1 MDELIAKIRKSLEA
15 SSKHQ
20 LLESAPKV
28 VLDMLEDEI
37 WQTTQKYESIPDD
50 LKSLLAVIGG
60 EKGKDL
66 TGWKGVLGE
75 FRFFSPREMS
85 LEYSNLICHL
95 TDASDDGSLDLDD
108 DWFSAHYLPIGIKYS
123 GDLLCCHLS
132 STKLRT
138 HHADGMEGFNGLTL
152 ADYLTQLFDDA

>member
-1 MDELIAKIRKSLEA
+1 
-15 SSKHQ
+15 
-20 LLESAPKV
+20 
-28 VLDMLEDEI
+28 MLEENV
-37 WQTTQKYESIPDD
+37 WQNTQKYEAIPDD

-66 TGWKGVLGE
+66 TEWQGVLGE

-95 TDASDDGSLDLDD
+95 TDASGDGSFSLDD
-108 DWFSAHYLPIGIKYS
+108 DWFSAHYLPIGTRVG
-123 GDLLCCHLS
+123 GDLLCCHLK
-132 STKLRT
+132 STILRI

-152 ADYLTQLFDDA
+152 VEYLNQLFGNA